1 MTLIVD
7 SGSTKTTWA
16 CIHTPDAPTEE
27 AHQQPI
33 THYATS
39 LGINP
44 IRDKEESILQA
55 VRSGTDALFHSLWAD
70 GWGDVLPSAV
80 RRIFFYG
87 AGCIPPYSTTV
98 RNILQKLFPLAAI
111 QVESDMVGAAL
122 ALCGHHE
129 GIACILGTG
138 SNSCLFDGENIVEQT
153 PALGFIL
160 GDEGSG
166 ASLGKRLVGDVLKK
180 QLPAE
185 LREAFLLETG
195 LSQPDIINRVY
206 RQPQPNM
213 FLASLTP
220 FLERHLEHEAIR
232 ALVIDEFRRFLQ
244 RNILAYG
251 RPDLPVHFVGGVTAS
266 YREELKQALEME
278 GLHMG
283 RILSRPIQGMVE
295 YHLSRQ

>member
-16 CIHTPDAPTEE
+16 CLLRHASNSGTPLT
-27 AHQQPI
+27 HFI
-33 THYATS
+33 TS
-39 LGINP
+39 SGINP
-44 IRDKEESILQA
+44 VRDKDTTIRQA
-55 VRSGTDALFHSLWAD
+55 VGKGIESLFRPLADAGQNLI
-70 GWGDVLPSAV
+70 PENEIKQ
-80 RRIFFYG
+80 IFFYG

-98 RNILQKLFPLAAI
+98 RNILQSLYPHATI
-111 QVESDMVGAAL
+111 HVESDMVGAAL
-122 ALCGHHE
+122 ALCGHNE

-138 SNSCLFDGENIVEQT
+138 SNSCLFDGERIVAQT

-166 ASLGKRLVGDVLKK
+166 ASLGKRLVSDVLKN
-180 QLPAE
+180 QLPE
-185 LREAFLLETG
+185 EIRQAFLLETG

-206 RQPQPNM
+206 RQPQPNI

-232 ALVIDEFRRFLQ
+232 TLVIDEFRRFLQ
-244 RNILAYG
+244 RNILSYG
-251 RPDLPVHFVGGVTAS
+251 RPDLPIHFVGGLTAT

-283 RILSRPIQGMVE
+283 RILSRPIQGMVD
-295 YHLSRQ
+295 YHLSRS